1 MPGFDLSKLPD
12 VSRTVDTRIYSRRAL
27 ADAQAAFRDHCHV
40 DIRYAGHA
48 RVAVTI
54 RPVATND
61 AEWRRVVLEFWNFAL
76 DAACQQQL
84 V

>member
-1 MPGFDLSKLPD
+1 MPGFDFSKLPD
-12 VSRTVDTRIYSRRAL
+12 VSRIVDTRIYSRRAL

-40 DIRYAGHA
+40 DIRYVGHA
-48 RVAVTI
+48 RVGVTVH
-54 RPVATND
+54 PVATDD

-84 V
+84 A